1 MAAIAVTGYVKP
13 DDPLRAFIDRTAGRM
28 FVALRFTPNQVTIL
42 GTAIAMAGCVLWI
55 IHGHWLGWGLTLGG
69 TALDSCDGSVARL
82 RGMHTPFGRFL
93 DSTTDRIVET
103 AIWAALLWTCSTHLG
118 QLACLLGL
126 AGSFMVSYTRSKAE
140 QDGLHGKDGWG
151 PRHVRLPLLAICVL
165 FGSWFGFTLFGFY
178 WVVWPAAGL
187 AWLTVV
193 QRVGSVRHQLQDAPD
208 PTSFGHG
215 GQL

>member
-1 MAAIAVTGYVKP
+1 MAAIAVAGYVEP
-13 DDPLRAFIDRTAGRM
+13 DDPLRAFIDRTAGRL
-28 FVALRFTPNQVTIL
+28 FAALRFTPNQVTIL
-42 GTAIAMAGCVLWI
+42 GTAIAVSGCALWI
-55 IHGHWLGWGLTLGG
+55 VQNHWLGWGLTLGG

-82 RGMHTPFGRFL
+82 RNMHTPFGRFL

-103 AIWAALLWTCSTHLG
+103 AIWAALLWTCPTRLG

-126 AGSFMVSYTRSKAE
+126 GGSFMVSYIRSKAE

-151 PRHVRLPLLAICVL
+151 PRHVRLPLLAVCVL
-165 FGSWFGFTLFGFY
+165 LGNWLGYG
-178 WVVWPAAGL
+178 WVGWPVAAL
-187 AWLTVV
+187 AWLTVA
-193 QRVGSVRHQLQDAPD
+193 QRVGSVRHQLQDEPD